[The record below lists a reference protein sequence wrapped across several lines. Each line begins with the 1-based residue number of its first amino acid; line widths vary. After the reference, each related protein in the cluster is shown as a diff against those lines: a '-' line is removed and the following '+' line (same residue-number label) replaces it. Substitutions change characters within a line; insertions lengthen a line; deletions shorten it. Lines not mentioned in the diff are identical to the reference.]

1 MAIRIRK
8 TRQLDAIRRALTEA
22 ERPMSIDEIHDAAQR
37 RERGVGIATVYRTLK
52 ALLAEGAVVAIPLP
66 GQAPRF
72 ELAGKAHHHHFQCNA
87 CGRLFETKACV
98 GDLRRLVPRRFQLT
112 GHDIVL
118 YGRCAECRA

>member
-8 TRQLDAIRRALTEA
+8 TRQLDAIRGVLTDA
-22 ERPMSIDEIHDAAQR
+22 ERPMSIDEIHDAARR

-66 GQAPRF
+66 GQASRF

-87 CGRLFETKACV
+87 CGRVFETKACL

-112 GHDIVL
+112 GHEIVL